1 MKERTI
7 QMESLSLQF
16 TINEDHWQL
25 LLPQSQTYVKDVRQL
40 GLIMEEDPYFV
51 PMTVDMEDDM
61 FRFSFTV
68 DQETKKW
75 EDLGKLGR
83 NDKLRL
89 LCNVARLKEYLTTRK
104 TFFLHPDNLVFD
116 DNLMPSIVYRGMRD
130 LLPPY
135 EMDEET
141 FLKQYKCL
149 IIALFSKKYTFD
161 QLYAGSLQNANE
173 TEFQQQ
179 VSETEDFA
187 VLIRFLE
194 DSYKTEQKK
203 TKTNMQLVPTK
214 RFRLFKQLSI
224 IMIVAAVVLAIP
236 LAYLLFIKLPF
247 EEKLLTS
254 HREYL
259 ASDYG
264 KVITTLQGENPE
276 KLPAANKYILASS
289 YITVESL
296 ADDEKENIMKNVSLK
311 SDENYLL
318 YWIYNGRGDFEESVD
333 TAKYI
338 DDPQLI
344 MYGLI
349 KKIEQAKNDPDLTG
363 TEREEEVNELQEQL
377 NKYREEYDL
386 LPEEDEAADG
396 QEDTETDEAAK
407 NEKEE
412 QDEKESKEQNEKEKK
427 E

>member
-1 MKERTI
+1 
-7 QMESLSLQF
+7 
-16 TINEDHWQL
+16 
-25 LLPQSQTYVKDVRQL
+25 
-40 GLIMEEDPYFV
+40 
-51 PMTVDMEDDM
+51 
-61 FRFSFTV
+61 
-68 DQETKKW
+68 
-75 EDLGKLGR
+75 
-83 NDKLRL
+83 
-89 LCNVARLKEYLTTRK
+89 
-104 TFFLHPDNLVFD
+104 
-116 DNLMPSIVYRGMRD
+116 
-130 LLPPY
+130 
-135 EMDEET
+135 
-141 FLKQYKCL
+141 CL

-311 SDENYLL
+311 SDENYYCTGFIMGVAILKNLL
-318 YWIYNGRGDFEESVD
+318 IQRN
-333 TAKYI
+333 I
-338 DDPQLI
+338 
-344 MYGLI
+344 
-349 KKIEQAKNDPDLTG
+349 
-363 TEREEEVNELQEQL
+363 
-377 NKYREEYDL
+377 
-386 LPEEDEAADG
+386 
-396 QEDTETDEAAK
+396 
-407 NEKEE
+407 
-412 QDEKESKEQNEKEKK
+412 
-427 E
+427 

>member
-1 MKERTI
+1 R
-7 QMESLSLQF
+7 
-16 TINEDHWQL
+16 
-25 LLPQSQTYVKDVRQL
+25 
-40 GLIMEEDPYFV
+40 
-51 PMTVDMEDDM
+51 
-61 FRFSFTV
+61 FRS
-68 DQETKKW
+68 
-75 EDLGKLGR
+75 GR

-135 EMDEET
+135 EMKEET
-141 FLKQYKCL
+141 FLKQHKCM

-161 QLYAGSLQNANE
+161 QLYARSLQNANE
-173 TEFQQQ
+173 TEVQQQ

-187 VLIRFLE
+187 LLRKFLE
-194 DSYKTEQKK
+194 ESYKGEQKK
-203 TKTNMQLVPTK
+203 PQTNIQLVPTK

-276 KLPAANKYILASS
+276 KLPAAN
-289 YITVESL
+289 
-296 ADDEKENIMKNVSLK
+296 
-311 SDENYLL
+311 
-318 YWIYNGRGDFEESVD
+318 
-333 TAKYI
+333 
-338 DDPQLI
+338 
-344 MYGLI
+344 
-349 KKIEQAKNDPDLTG
+349 
-363 TEREEEVNELQEQL
+363 
-377 NKYREEYDL
+377 
-386 LPEEDEAADG
+386 
-396 QEDTETDEAAK
+396 
-407 NEKEE
+407 
-412 QDEKESKEQNEKEKK
+412 
-427 E
+427 